1 MKLPST
7 KHLAASFILIAL
19 SLSGCKSRAK
29 LTQVQSLNKI
39 EASQLVESTLFHNID
54 FVLVDSTIERTATD
68 TVTRVRHVRA
78 SKNLQSTYEATE
90 TRTRTDTASVGE
102 IEIQQIP
109 IVVESIKNREAW
121 LRPRVR
127 MALCII
133 FLIFCAIFVVFVKK
147 FLPLHR

>member
-1 MKLPST
+1 M
-7 KHLAASFILIAL
+7 
-19 SLSGCKSRAK
+19 
-29 LTQVQSLNKI
+29 
-39 EASQLVESTLFHNID
+39 ESTIFHNID

-68 TVTRVRHVRA
+68 TITRVRFVRA
-78 SKNLQSTYEATE
+78 SKNEHSTYEATE

-133 FLIFCAIFVVFVKK
+133 FLIFCVLFVVFVKK
-147 FLPLHR
+147 FLPLRR

>member
-1 MKLPST
+1 MKLQSI
-7 KHLAASFILIAL
+7 KLQNVAFILIAL
-19 SLSGCKSRAK
+19 LLSGCKSRAK
-29 LTQVQSLNKI
+29 LTQVQSLNRI

-54 FVLVDSTIERTATD
+54 FVLVDSTVEYSSTD
-68 TVTRVRHVRA
+68 TTTRVRHIRA
-78 SKNLQSTYEATE
+78 TKNLHSTYEATE

-109 IVVESIKNREAW
+109 IVAESIKNREAW

-133 FLIFCAIFVVFVKK
+133 LLIFCAIFVVFVKK
-147 FLPLHR
+147 FLPLRR

>member
-1 MKLPST
+1 MKLPSI
-7 KHLAASFILIAL
+7 KLQNVAFILTVLCLCA
-19 SLSGCKSRAK
+19 CKSRAK

-68 TVTRVRHVRA
+68 TVTRVRFVRA
-78 SKNLQSTYEATE
+78 SKNEHSTYEATE
-90 TRTRTDTASVGE
+90 TQTRTDTTAVEE

-133 FLIFCAIFVVFVKK
+133 FLIFFVIFVVFVKK
-147 FLPLHR
+147 FLPLRR

>member
-1 MKLPST
+1 MKRQSIKLQN
-7 KHLAASFILIAL
+7 AAFILIAL
-19 SLSGCKSRAK
+19 CLCACKSRAR
-29 LTQVQSLNKI
+29 LTQVQSLNRI

-68 TVTRVRHVRA
+68 TTTRVRFVRA
-78 SKNLQSTYEATE
+78 TKNQQSTYEATE
-90 TRTRTDTASVGE
+90 TQTRTDTASVGK

-133 FLIFCAIFVVFVKK
+133 FLIFCVIFVLCVKK
-147 FLPLHR
+147 YLPLRR

>member
-1 MKLPST
+1 MRLPSI
-7 KHLAASFILIAL
+7 KPRNVVFILIAL
-19 SLSGCKSRAK
+19 SLSGCKSRAR
-29 LTQVQSLNKI
+29 LTQVQSLNRI

-68 TVTRVRHVRA
+68 TVTRVRFVRA
-78 SKNLQSTYEATE
+78 TKNQQSTYEATE

-147 FLPLHR
+147 FLPLRR

>member
-1 MKLPST
+1 MRLPST
-7 KHLAASFILIAL
+7 KLLNVAFILIAL

-29 LTQVQSLNKI
+29 LTQVQSLNRI

-68 TVTRVRHVRA
+68 TVTRVRFVRA
-78 SKNLQSTYEATE
+78 SKNEHSTYEATE

-109 IVVESIKNREAW
+109 IVAESIKNREAW

-127 MALCII
+127 MALCVI
-133 FLIFCAIFVVFVKK
+133 FLIFCAVFVVFVKK
-147 FLPLHR
+147 FLPLRR

>member
-1 MKLPST
+1 MRLPSI
-7 KHLAASFILIAL
+7 KPRNVVFILIAL
-19 SLSGCKSRAK
+19 SLSGCKSRAR
-29 LTQVQSLNKI
+29 LTQVQSLNRI

-54 FVLVDSTIERTATD
+54 FVLVDSTVEYSSTD
-68 TVTRVRHVRA
+68 TTTRVRHVRA

-109 IVVESIKNREAW
+109 IVVQSIKNREAW
-121 LRPRVR
+121 LCPRVR

-147 FLPLHR
+147 CLPLRR